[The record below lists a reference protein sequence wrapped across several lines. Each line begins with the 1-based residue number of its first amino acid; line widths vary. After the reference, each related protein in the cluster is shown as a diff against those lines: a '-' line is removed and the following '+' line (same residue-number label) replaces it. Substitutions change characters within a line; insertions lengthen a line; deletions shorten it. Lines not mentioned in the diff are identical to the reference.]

1 MWTHAFLLVYVQPL
15 PSLPTTLRHDF
26 LLVGPPGKDTCQ
38 EAMSRMLTVC
48 DQLGIPVAS
57 ENTAASTTP
66 GKARGADRAN
76 QVLAIQAQGHQ
87 EGAALTH
94 RQALLCC

>member
-1 MWTHAFLLVYVQPL
+1 MPGQWGGCRNGSGCIGP
-15 PSLPTTLRHDF
+15 RHI
-26 LLVGPPGKDTCQ
+26 
-38 EAMSRMLTVC
+38 S
-48 DQLGIPVAS
+48 
-57 ENTAASTTP
+57 TAASTTP
-66 GKARGADRAN
+66 GQARGADRAN